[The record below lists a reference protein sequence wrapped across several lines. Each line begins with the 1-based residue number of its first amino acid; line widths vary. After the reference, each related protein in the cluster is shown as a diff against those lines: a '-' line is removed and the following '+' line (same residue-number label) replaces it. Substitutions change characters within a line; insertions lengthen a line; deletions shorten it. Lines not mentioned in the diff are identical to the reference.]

1 MQSTLWGAKRI
12 VQPNAIRRLWSLKG
26 DWAREPPAAAPH
38 TLPSYTTCNH
48 RKGKWKFSRWGT
60 HANLIKERR
69 TQNVSRGNVV
79 PKRVSARAPNGEQN
93 VRGGSPSRCAEDG
106 GALQDS
112 AADTMQLQPIAGL
125 DLTWRR
131 HGKQWAGDAEAT
143 ICRSWQ
149 GKCIEGKR
157 RGKEGGGRQDTRI
170 LCDRERKRT

>member
-1 MQSTLWGAKRI
+1 MGNTC
-12 VQPNAIRRLWSLKG
+12 
-26 DWAREPPAAAPH
+26 E
-38 TLPSYTTCNH
+38 SY
-48 RKGKWKFSRWGT
+48 KGK
-60 HANLIKERR
+60 I

-106 GALQDS
+106 GAQQDS
-112 AADTMQLQPIAGL
+112 AADTMQLLPIAGL
-125 DLTWRR
+125 GLTWRR
-131 HGKQWAGDAEAT
+131 HGKQWAGDAVAT

-170 LCDRERKRT
+170 LCDRERERT